1 MFSESEEIY
10 DLSDEI
16 VSEKRTQLQWKK
28 LLSDHE
34 KRRKRYGKVDM
45 RRERKMISNYS
56 IFLPLHSILLALRNS
71 TCYYSSFYSASTNEI
86 IF

>member
-56 IFLPLHSILLALRNS
+56 IFLPLPFYFVSIKKLHLLL
-71 TCYYSSFYSASTNEI
+71 F
-86 IF
+86 